1 MTWEWGDLK
10 SRAEKALLGPLPG
23 LAAQLTM
30 VPDPRPG
37 DRTYEQMEGLCLKA
51 GILLLVFPLDG
62 IPCLLFT
69 RRTDRVLHH
78 PGQISF
84 PGGEQNPGET
94 PEETA
99 VRETEEE
106 LGIDLGGSR
115 ILGALTPLYI
125 PPSNYCVYPFVALS
139 ENPLRFRPHP
149 VEVAEVIAAPLGHLR
164 DQRNRRTEI
173 RTLQG
178 GPVRIPFFDFRGNK
192 IWGATAMVL
201 AEFLAVL
208 EEGGRDTNPPGL
220 GR

>member
-1 MTWEWGDLK
+1 MMWDRVGLK
-10 SRAEKALLGPLPG
+10 SRVEKALLGPLPG

-37 DRTYEQMEGLCLKA
+37 DRTYEQMEGTCLKA
-51 GILLLVFPLDG
+51 GILLLIFPLDG

-69 RRTDRVLHH
+69 KRTDHVLHH

-84 PGGEQNPGET
+84 PGGEQNPGEGL
-94 PEETA
+94 EETA

-106 LGIDLGGSR
+106 LGIDLGGAG

-139 ENPLRFRPHP
+139 EDSPRFRPHP
-149 VEVAEVIAAPLGHLR
+149 VEVAEVIAAPLSHLS
-164 DQRNRRTEI
+164 DHGNRRTEI
-173 RTLQG
+173 RILHG
-178 GPVRIPFFDFRGNK
+178 GPVRVPFFEFRGNK

-208 EEGGRDTNPPGL
+208 EEGGRDTNPSGV